1 MSKQLVKDEA
11 GFTLVE
17 LAIVLVIIGL
27 IIGGVLVGQDLIKAA
42 EIRST
47 ISQIERYNASVNAF
61 RDKYRYIPGD
71 IPAAAALNFGFV
83 TRNGAVGRGDGNT
96 LLEGSAAAATLLSGE
111 TALFWRDLYDAQL
124 IENNFTAATDAAA
137 TCANPSVCKTFMP
150 DAKMGRGN
158 FVTVYSQTGK
168 NFFHIIGIS
177 SVAAG
182 TYTVRLAMSP
192 QEAFNIDAKIDD
204 SLPLTG
210 GVRAYDVI
218 GTIDAAAA
226 PGAGICVTDGSG
238 TNTVADTYNTG
249 DGEAFANTPACGL
262 RIRMN

>member
-1 MSKQLVKDEA
+1 MNKQLVKDEA

-61 RDKYRYIPGD
+61 RDKYRYVPGD
-71 IPAAAALNFGFV
+71 IPTTAADNFGFV
-83 TRNGAVGRGDGNT
+83 GRAGTAGSGDGNT
-96 LLEGSAAAATLLSGE
+96 LLEGGAANATVLDGE

-124 IENNFTAATDAAA
+124 IENNFTVATDAAV
-137 TCANPSVCKTFMP
+137 TCANPDACKAFMP

-158 FVTVYSQTGK
+158 FITVYSQTGK
-168 NFFHIIGIS
+168 NFFQIIGLDD
-177 SVAAG
+177 VTAAA
-182 TYTVRLAMSP
+182 YTERLAMSP

-210 GVRAYDVI
+210 GVRAYDVV
-218 GTIDAAAA
+218 GTVDAAAA
-226 PGAGICVTDGSG
+226 PVAGVCVTDGTGANG
-238 TNTVADTYNTG
+238 TPNTYNTG
-249 DGEAFANTPACGL
+249 EGDAITNTPACGL

>member
-47 ISQIERYNASVNAF
+47 ISQVERYNASVNAF
-61 RDKYRYIPGD
+61 RDKYRYLPGD

-83 TRNGAVGRGDGNT
+83 TRAGTVGQGDGNT
-96 LLEGSAAAATLLSGE
+96 LLEGSAANATVLDGE
-111 TALFWRDLYDAQL
+111 TTLFWRDLYEAQL
-124 IENNFTAATDAAA
+124 IENNFSVATDAPT
-137 TCANPSVCKTFMP
+137 TCANPSACKAYMP

-158 FVTVYSQTGK
+158 FLTVYSQTGK
-168 NFFHIIGIS
+168 NFFHIIGIND
-177 SVAAG
+177 VNAG
-182 TYTVRLAMSP
+182 AYTVRLAMSP

-218 GTIDAAAA
+218 GTVDAAAA
-226 PGAGICVTDGSG
+226 PAAGICVTNGSG

-249 DGEAFANTPACGL
+249 DGEVFATTPACGL